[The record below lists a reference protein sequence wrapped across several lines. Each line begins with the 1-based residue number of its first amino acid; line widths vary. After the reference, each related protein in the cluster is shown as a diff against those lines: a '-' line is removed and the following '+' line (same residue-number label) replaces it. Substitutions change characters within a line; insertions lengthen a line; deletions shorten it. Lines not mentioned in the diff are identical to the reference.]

1 MTTYAPSIPL
11 HRPRLAGAELLKL
24 RKRRGLAVTT
34 GLLTIGAMAITST
47 ILIALHA
54 ANPAKHG
61 PAGGVANLGHFV
73 GLLSLLVPVAAILVG
88 ATAGAGDLGSG
99 VFKELVVTGRSRLA
113 LFAAR
118 IPGGLAFLFSFVV
131 AAYGIGLVTSF
142 AFAGSLG
149 TPSAGTAALALVWLL
164 GVAAFFFTVA
174 LGMASL
180 LGSRTTTI
188 AVLLPF
194 QLALSPILVGISI
207 LGWSREAFPLAAMQQ
222 LLPHPLAAGASV
234 IKGSVAMSS
243 TTSVLVLVA
252 WSALALAV
260 GAWRTTTRDA

>member
-1 MTTYAPSIPL
+1 MSTFALPIPL

-73 GLLSLLVPVAAILVG
+73 GLLSLLLPVAGILVG
-88 ATAGAGDLGSG
+88 ATAGAGDLGAG
-99 VFKELVVTGRSRLA
+99 VFKELVVTGRSRVA

-131 AAYGIGLVTSF
+131 VAYGIGLVTSY
-142 AFAGSLG
+142 AFAGSLA
-149 TPSAGTAALALVWLL
+149 TPSTGTAALALVWLL
-164 GVAAFFFTVA
+164 GVAAFFFAVA

-188 AVLLPF
+188 AVLLPL
-194 QLALSPILVGISI
+194 QLALSPILVGLTF
-207 LGWSREAFPLAAMQQ
+207 LGQSRAAFPLAAMVA
-222 LLPHPLAAGASV
+222 LLPHSISTSASIV
-234 IKGSVAMSS
+234 KDTVAMSS
-243 TTSVLVLVA
+243 ATSVLVLVA
-252 WSALALAV
+252 WSAFALAA
-260 GAWRTTTRDA
+260 GAWRTATRDA